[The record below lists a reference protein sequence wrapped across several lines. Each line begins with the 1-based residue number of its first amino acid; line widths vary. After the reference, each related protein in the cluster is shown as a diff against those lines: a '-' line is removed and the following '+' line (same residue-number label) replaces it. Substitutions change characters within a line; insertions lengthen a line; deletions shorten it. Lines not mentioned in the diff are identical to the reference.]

1 MMGFND
7 LVAGAVTRGIGFMDD
22 ATRHKIAD
30 KMSARQAASDHE
42 FAETVVHNLTT
53 VFPAMSKANIQN
65 LALLNC
71 KRMARARLD
80 HLWSWH
86 ASARELAALASL
98 SGAKE
103 LPGNSACIIVG
114 CHQLGMEVAAM
125 RLSVEVEGA
134 IVVDPGSETLLGA
147 AKRAWSRFRPQTII
161 EAEGA
166 FRPALR
172 VLKAGKPLLLF
183 PDEPEIAGHHRVP
196 AQVIGAMVQYS
207 PIVSILA
214 KAAAAP
220 VFWLQVDQQAD
231 GHYRVSLE
239 QLAAA
244 TEAVDMHKTIQMQA
258 KKLEEFLRT
267 DPSAYWW
274 SRRRLAAARSRAGYG
289 LAGAKRRQV
298 QQEQVSRSLIA
309 AS

>member
-1 MMGFND
+1 MGFND
-7 LVAGAVTRGIGFMDD
+7 LVAGAVTRGIGFMDN

-30 KMSARQAASDHE
+30 RMSARQAASDHE
-42 FAETVVHNLTT
+42 FAETVVHNLKTA
-53 VFPAMSKANIQN
+53 FPAMSKANIQN

-86 ASARELAALASL
+86 ASAQELSALASL
-98 SGAKE
+98 SGAQD
-103 LPGNSACIIVG
+103 LPANSACIIVG

-125 RLSVEVEGA
+125 RLSIEVEGA
-134 IVVDPGSETLLGA
+134 IVVDPGSETLLTA

-161 EAEGA
+161 EADGA

-196 AQVIGAMVQYS
+196 AQVIGAMIQYS

-214 KAAAAP
+214 KATGAP

-231 GHYRVSLE
+231 GHYSVSIERLI
-239 QLAAA
+239 
-244 TEAVDMHKTIQMQA
+244 EASEAGDVQKAIRTQA
-258 KKLEEFLRT
+258 NKLEGLLRT

-274 SRRRLAAARSRAGYG
+274 SRRRLAIACRSPGRR
-289 LAGAKRRQV
+289 LAGMQKNQGND
-298 QQEQVSRSLIA
+298 EQTSQSQLVA
-309 AS
+309 F